1 MRRYHSFVIR
11 HLSFVIF
18 LFSCSSPPTLTP
30 TQTVPPPPSPEPS
43 ATPPRSVCI
52 FRNESNI
59 EVGVYRFEWNNIGLK
74 LNTRIGALNIDGAKN
89 LKAGGRQIII
99 VHNKRLPE
107 SFGVAI
113 NFDVGQTLLFD
124 PTLDAQEIRDAGG
137 SVIAQ
142 SVNDA
147 PGHHGGM
154 PPYLDIVR
162 VEREFGYYPNSTI
175 RIYLADVQP
184 IPQVWNYQTI
194 GVSLGKESFYRRS
207 YADGRIE
214 LLTADSKAT
223 PSAWQGTVK
232 MLEVNLFSF
241 EVQTGWEQPMQAFT
255 GTGSG
260 EGDSVSYPMKMM
272 KELWEGA
279 KRFCP

>member
-1 MRRYHSFVIR
+1 MRRH
-11 HLSFVIF
+11 F
-18 LFSCSSPPTLTP
+18 LCFPYLLYFLLTACVPPATSPLP
-30 TQTVPPPPSPEPS
+30 TQTVPPSATPVPS
-43 ATPPRSVCI
+43 ATPPRSVCV
-52 FRNESNI
+52 FRNESNV
-59 EVGVYRFEWNNIGLK
+59 EVGVYRFEWNNIGIK
-74 LNTRIGALNIDGAKN
+74 LNTRIGALNVDGAKN
-89 LKAGGRQIII
+89 LKAGWRQLIL

-137 SVIAQ
+137 TVIAQ
-142 SVNDA
+142 SVNDV

-162 VEREFGYYPNSTI
+162 IEREFGYYPNSTI

-194 GVSLGKESFYRRS
+194 GVTLGRESFHRRS

-214 LLTADSKAT
+214 LLAADSKGT

-232 MLEVNLFSF
+232 MLEANLFSF
-241 EVQTGWEQPMQAFT
+241 EAQTGWDQPMQAFT
-255 GTGSG
+255 GTSSG
-260 EGDSVSYPMKMM
+260 EGDSILYPMKAM
-272 KELWEGA
+272 KELWDGA
-279 KRFCP
+279 RRFCL